1 MDIKDAILPGGIC
14 MNLRKRWTSCLACM
28 ILIVTMVWSLCAC
41 GDDGDAARGPELDVL
56 RYIDWSSL
64 TQEGDYTNFR
74 VVTEEGKTIRFQGK
88 GVAVTESGISM
99 EPGSYLVSLDYLGA
113 IPYFDVTSD
122 TAGCGINFGFA
133 FTNAPAVDN
142 MTQLN
147 AAFVWWMM
155 VEENTRMNLSEV
167 QSGFLVM
174 QAEPGNAQPLN
185 ITSLKIRYDD
195 TVEQVFYKDLAYD
208 SQEMDFFALYPT
220 NWEVR
225 HTEGDPHEA
234 IMAKLEE
241 PGIIQSDIIAGIDHS
256 TIAVDGTT
264 TFFSSVMSDGTVVRF
279 EGENIS
285 IDESGITIRPDSAV
299 TSLDAVGKIYG
310 YCGYIANGDS
320 YGQDATLD
328 YGYGYT
334 YSAEKN
340 SVERAAQVHTY
351 DISGDYPLN
360 WNEGLWHSVMAFEP
374 NFVYF
379 SGNTYYQQEF
389 VVSGLSI
396 AYNPAEKTTPMVDAA
411 WNLDFTS
418 AYLEGERYN
427 QAKEALADESKG
439 SFDFY
444 LCLLPDTPYSYLTD
458 NGGSVYFVPNT
469 FYTVGD
475 LRDAAGNVLDKSNAR
490 VEAGTTLDITVGDYA
505 FKLEVPVIERYIG
518 AETMHDLVPY
528 AFPDA
533 LGVNNTLVVPVAWA
547 DQKDNANEDTLVL
560 YRKNLGR
567 IMDATG
573 NITDYSDPADREF
586 SLSEYFEIASYGKLT
601 VNSFLTDWYYSDR
614 NFAEAETDAPD
625 KYYVDEIL
633 GWVKAQYPDIDW
645 SLYDQDANGYVDSI
659 VLINAGTPSNDSYI
673 INSYSGAIHYRE
685 SYFGD
690 YAGTPKEP
698 NAHTFVNINDR
709 FLRKE
714 GADTLIHEFSHNF
727 GIIDYYDVT
736 YSGINAVGGFD
747 MQSDNKGDWNA
758 YSKIA
763 VGWMEPQVVSG
774 LDSGESVEFTIGSS
788 ALTEDVIVIPAAGT
802 QYEGVFG
809 EYVMI
814 DLFSDDGVNQYD
826 TKEYGL
832 QDALGV
838 RISHVNGCMEKRTI
852 EAESKTTPGEVSTYD
867 IGTIHYANNYVGDGM
882 GRYNVEVIQ
891 AGKKNTFTTVGSMDL
906 QLSKEDLFYAGD
918 TFTAEEYSEFFYQ
931 GLMDDGR
938 AFGYTITIVAVGKDA
953 EGKPMATVRVTAQ

>member
-1 MDIKDAILPGGIC
+1 M
-14 MNLRKRWTSCLACM
+14 
-28 ILIVTMVWSLCAC
+28 
-41 GDDGDAARGPELDVL
+41 
-56 RYIDWSSL
+56 
-64 TQEGDYTNFR
+64 
-74 VVTEEGKTIRFQGK
+74 
-88 GVAVTESGISM
+88 
-99 EPGSYLVSLDYLGA
+99 
-113 IPYFDVTSD
+113 
-122 TAGCGINFGFA
+122 
-133 FTNAPAVDN
+133 
-142 MTQLN
+142 
-147 AAFVWWMM
+147 
-155 VEENTRMNLSEV
+155 
-167 QSGFLVM
+167 
-174 QAEPGNAQPLN
+174 
-185 ITSLKIRYDD
+185 
-195 TVEQVFYKDLAYD
+195 
-208 SQEMDFFALYPT
+208 
-220 NWEVR
+220 
-225 HTEGDPHEA
+225 
-234 IMAKLEE
+234 
-241 PGIIQSDIIAGIDHS
+241 
-256 TIAVDGTT
+256 
-264 TFFSSVMSDGTVVRF
+264 
-279 EGENIS
+279 
-285 IDESGITIRPDSAV
+285 
-299 TSLDAVGKIYG
+299 
-310 YCGYIANGDS
+310 
-320 YGQDATLD
+320 
-328 YGYGYT
+328 
-334 YSAEKN
+334 
-340 SVERAAQVHTY
+340 
-351 DISGDYPLN
+351 
-360 WNEGLWHSVMAFEP
+360 
-374 NFVYF
+374 
-379 SGNTYYQQEF
+379 
-389 VVSGLSI
+389 
-396 AYNPAEKTTPMVDAA
+396 
-411 WNLDFTS
+411 
-418 AYLEGERYN
+418 
-427 QAKEALADESKG
+427 
-439 SFDFY
+439 
-444 LCLLPDTPYSYLTD
+444 
-458 NGGSVYFVPNT
+458 
-469 FYTVGD
+469 
-475 LRDAAGNVLDKSNAR
+475 
-490 VEAGTTLDITVGDYA
+490 
-505 FKLEVPVIERYIG
+505 
-518 AETMHDLVPY
+518 
-528 AFPDA
+528 
-533 LGVNNTLVVPVAWA
+533 
-547 DQKDNANEDTLVL
+547 
-560 YRKNLGR
+560 
-567 IMDATG
+567 
-573 NITDYSDPADREF
+573 
-586 SLSEYFEIASYGKLT
+586 
-601 VNSFLTDWYYSDR
+601 
-614 NFAEAETDAPD
+614 
-625 KYYVDEIL
+625 
-633 GWVKAQYPDIDW
+633 KAQYPDIDW

-758 YSKIA
+758 YSKMA

-891 AGKKNTFTTVGSMDL
+891 AGKKNTFTTVGSMDI